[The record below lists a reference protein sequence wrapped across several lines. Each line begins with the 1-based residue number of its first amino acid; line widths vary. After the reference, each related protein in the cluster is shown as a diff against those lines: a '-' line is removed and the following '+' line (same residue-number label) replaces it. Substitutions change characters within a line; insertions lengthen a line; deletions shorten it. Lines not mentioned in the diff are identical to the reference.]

1 MPTWESLPVTVKLI
15 IEVDGH
21 TLTFIEEGKATRWP
35 RRADL
40 EETVRGSIDTLIARG
55 HRRAM
60 QFVDRAWSSWEGVG
74 DRDRGVAESA
84 D

>member
-1 MPTWESLPVTVKLI
+1 MPILESLPVKVRLI

-21 TLTFIEEGKATRWP
+21 TLTFIEEGKATGGRS
-35 RRADL
+35 ADL

-60 QFVDRAWSSWEGVG
+60 QFADRAWPSWEGVG

>member
-1 MPTWESLPVTVKLI
+1 MPILESLPVKVKLI

-21 TLTFIEEGKATRWP
+21 TLTFTEDGKAVGG

-40 EETVRGSIDTLIARG
+40 EEIVRGSIDTMIASV
-55 HRRAM
+55 HRKAM
-60 QFVDRAWSSWEGVG
+60 QFADRAWSSWEGVG

>member
-1 MPTWESLPVTVKLI
+1 MPVLESLPVTVKLI

-21 TLTFIEEGKATRWP
+21 TLTFIEEGKATGG

-40 EETVRGSIDTLIARG
+40 EETVRGSIDTMIARV
-55 HRRAM
+55 HRKAM
-60 QFVDRAWSSWEGVG
+60 QFADRAWSSWEGVG